1 MDTRR
6 ILEKILLVNS
16 KFLPKYR
23 KITQKWWREPE
34 EDYLL
39 AEFGSRIFMGM
50 AMFFWFL
57 SSICIVFSITNYIS
71 KQYDL
76 LVGWGIGTLILA
88 TVGFI
93 FIKYSNEQRKIYKLE
108 KAKFE
113 EAKLNKPSVERRMA
127 NLCSIAE
134 KTITDLLTASLKN
147 NQDIN
152 NIVSTI
158 DDALIIVSDT
168 QKNIKDVYHSNKVY
182 TYNVNESFEVD
193 AFNSVDAFKECEILL
208 NRLEEI
214 IIILND
220 LSMYA
225 LNGNENMFATRLD
238 VLFDFLEK

>member
-1 MDTRR
+1 
-6 ILEKILLVNS
+6 
-16 KFLPKYR
+16 
-23 KITQKWWREPE
+23 
-34 EDYLL
+34 
-39 AEFGSRIFMGM
+39 
-50 AMFFWFL
+50 
-57 SSICIVFSITNYIS
+57 
-71 KQYDL
+71 
-76 LVGWGIGTLILA
+76 
-88 TVGFI
+88 
-93 FIKYSNEQRKIYKLE
+93 
-108 KAKFE
+108 
-113 EAKLNKPSVERRMA
+113 MA

-193 AFNSVDAFKECEILL
+193 AFNSVDAFKECEIFL

-225 LNGNENMFATRLD
+225 LNGKKYVRNKIRMFSLI
-238 VLFDFLEK
+238 FLKNNSIIEE